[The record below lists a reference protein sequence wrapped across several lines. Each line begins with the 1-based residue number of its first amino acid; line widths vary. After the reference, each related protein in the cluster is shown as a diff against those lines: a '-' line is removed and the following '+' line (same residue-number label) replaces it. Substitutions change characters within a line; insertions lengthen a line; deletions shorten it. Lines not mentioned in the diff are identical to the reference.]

1 MIASAS
7 HAIIATMNAKVALR
21 QRLRAARRTL
31 LEPARERAHRTMA
44 SYLLA
49 LLEGLPKTGAVALY
63 ASRPEEADPRGLLD
77 LLPASTIAWPR
88 VAPNGELELA
98 VCAEAELV
106 PGFRGILEPPREHPA
121 IGLSHVRMIV
131 VPGLAFDQHGA
142 RLGQGGGHYDRL
154 LVRLRATA
162 HPGLVVG
169 LAYASQIIEA
179 VPCEPHDQRVD
190 LVVTESGLVGDA

>member
-7 HAIIATMNAKVALR
+7 HVILATMDAKVALR
-21 QRLRAARRTL
+21 QRLRAARRAVGDA
-31 LEPARERAHRTMA
+31 ARERAHRIMA

-49 LLEGLPKTGAVALY
+49 LLEGLPKSGTVALY
-63 ASRPEEADPRGLLD
+63 AGRPDEADPRGLLD
-77 LLPASTIAWPR
+77 LLPSSSIAWPR
-88 VAPNGELELA
+88 VAASDELELA

-106 PGFRGILEPPREHPA
+106 PGFRGILEPPPTCPA
-121 IGLSHVRMIV
+121 IGLSQVRMIV
-131 VPGLAFDQHGA
+131 VPGLAFDRHGL

-154 LVRLRATA
+154 LARMRAMA

-169 LAYASQIIEA
+169 LAYAAQIIES

-190 LVVTESGLVGDA
+190 LVVTEAGLVGDA